1 MFIPKFYRNT
11 DFLSIKEFIQK
22 NAFGIL
28 VSNHESK
35 ILATHIPLQW
45 MEKEGKNYLLGHIS
59 IANSQKKSFVD
70 NTEVL
75 CIFSGAHTYIS
86 SSWYNHEN
94 VPTWNYMAAH
104 VYGKISIMTE
114 KEEILKMLDDL
125 MEKYEKNMENPSKLK
140 NISPDYLEAHL
151 NGIICFTIEIENIDC
166 AFKLSQ
172 NRDAVNKELVIKAL
186 EKQNDEFSL
195 AIAEEIKKG
204 M

>member
-172 NRDAVNKELVIKAL
+172 NRDATNKELVIKAL

>member
-28 VSNHESK
+28 VSNHKSK

-59 IANSQKKSFVD
+59 IANSQKESFVD

-172 NRDAVNKELVIKAL
+172 NRDATNKELVIKAL

>member
-59 IANSQKKSFVD
+59 IGNSQKKSFVD

-125 MEKYEKNMENPSKLK
+125 MEKYEKNMENPSKLR
-140 NISPDYLEAHL
+140 NISPDYLDAHL
-151 NGIICFTIEIENIDC
+151 KGIICFTIEIENIDC

-172 NRDAVNKELVIKAL
+172 NRDATNKELVIKAL

>member
-59 IANSQKKSFVD
+59 IANSQKKTFVD

-172 NRDAVNKELVIKAL
+172 NRDATNKELVIKAL

>member
-11 DFLSIKEFIQK
+11 DFQSIKAFIQK

-28 VSNHESK
+28 VSNYESK

-45 MEKEGKNYLLGHIS
+45 MEMDGKNYLLGHIS
-59 IANSQKKSFVD
+59 KANMQKNSFTD
-70 NTEVL
+70 NTDVL

-104 VYGKISIMTE
+104 VYGKISIMTNR
-114 KEEILKMLDDL
+114 EEIIKMLDDL
-125 MEKYEKNMENPSKLK
+125 MEYYEKNMENPSKLK
-140 NISPDYLEAHL
+140 NITPEYLEAHL
-151 NGIICFTIEIENIDC
+151 NGIICFSIEIETVDC

-172 NRDAVNKELVIKAL
+172 NRDATNKKLVINAL